1 MQNMHRYMHY
11 VVCLSVDKIKIWWLN
26 VYLCI
31 EWNSLMQNTS
41 YICMIKTFLKYKFDS
56 VNIVI
61 LHTTIDI
68 YQVFWST
75 YKRLSTKV
83 INYKY
88 YLQVLTYR
96 FPSGTQFKFLKKIY
110 FVNRFFLISF
120 LSGKH
125 NLLYQWTKTFLSF
138 PVRDPE
144 SQFFLK

>member
-96 FPSGTQFKFLKKIY
+96 FPSGTLPNLNFLKKFI
-110 FVNRFFLISF
+110 FLIDFFNKLFVRETQSS
-120 LSGKH
+120 LSMNK
-125 NLLYQWTKTFLSF
+125 N
-138 PVRDPE
+138 
-144 SQFFLK
+144 FFIIPCKGSRKSIFF